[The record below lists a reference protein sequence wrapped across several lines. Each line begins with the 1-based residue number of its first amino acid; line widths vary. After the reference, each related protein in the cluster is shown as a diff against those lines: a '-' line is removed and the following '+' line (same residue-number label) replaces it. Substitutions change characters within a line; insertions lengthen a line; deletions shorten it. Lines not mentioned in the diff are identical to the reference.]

1 VEEIRM
7 TEITGGELL
16 LRCLQEESVS
26 VLFGILDGSF
36 NPFLAKL
43 DDYGMRFVNSRH
55 EAAAAHMAEAWSR
68 IRGKPAVVIGGIG
81 PGAANMISGIVT
93 AHAEGS
99 PLIAISSQR
108 RRSIIYPDRGGSFQN
123 VDLLGLYRPVTKWS
137 ASVRQWRR
145 LPELIRRAYRE
156 ATTGRPGPV
165 YLEIPE
171 DVMRAIGDPD
181 KAEVWSRS
189 GYCSGMP
196 STGDPVFLAQAADL
210 LSGAERPLLHAGT
223 GVSWAGA
230 WDEFLALA
238 DYLAAGMTTSLSAR
252 GVVPEDHPRYFHA
265 LNREALEAARSEAD
279 VVLVVGGR
287 LGELDGWGRPPS
299 WGDPAEQKTIHVDLD
314 PASIGLNRP
323 VDVGI
328 LGDARAVL
336 VELLGAV
343 KERTGPKEEH
353 QRFSEYRKLTQAW
366 RDQLEDE
373 LQAGKGQLTPGW
385 MVRTV
390 RRFFPREAITVMD
403 GGNTSLWSAS
413 YNPILAPRSYLY
425 TAKFGHLGTGL
436 PYAIGAKLAAPER
449 PVYLISGD
457 GALGFNI
464 QELETAR
471 RYGASVIV
479 IVSCDRGWGM
489 ERASQ
494 MFAQLD
500 GLVECDLYPETRYD
514 QVAEAMG
521 CHGELVERSDELL
534 PALERATASGKPA
547 LIQVM
552 IDPMANLAPPGIL
565 VFTSMVY
572 RAED

>member
-1 VEEIRM
+1 M

-16 LRCLQEESVS
+16 LKCLKEEGVS

-43 DDYGMRFVNSRH
+43 DDYGIRFINSRH

-68 IRGKPAVVIGGIG
+68 IRGEPAVVIGGIG
-81 PGAANMISGIVT
+81 PGAANMVSGIVT

-108 RRSIIYPDRGGSFQN
+108 RRNIIYPDRGGAFQN
-123 VDLLGLYRPVTKWS
+123 VDLLGLYSPVTKWS

-171 DVMRAIGDPD
+171 DIMRGTGDPD
-181 KAEVWSRS
+181 KAGVWPRS
-189 GYCSGMP
+189 GYRLGKP
-196 STGDPVFLAQAADL
+196 VAGDPVLLSQAAEL
-210 LSGAERPLLHAGT
+210 LAGAERPLLHAGA

-230 WDEFLALA
+230 WEEFLALA
-238 DYLAAGMTTSLSAR
+238 DYLSAAMTTSLSAR
-252 GVVPEDHPRYFHA
+252 GVVPEDHARYFHA
-265 LNREALEAARSEAD
+265 LNREALEAARTEAD

-287 LGELDGWGRPPS
+287 LGELDSWGRPPS
-299 WGDPAEQKTIHVDLD
+299 WGDPAVQKTIHVDLD

-323 VDVGI
+323 VDLGI
-328 LGDARAVL
+328 LADAQAAL
-336 VELLGAV
+336 VELLAAV
-343 KERTGPKEEH
+343 KECTAPKQEH
-353 QRFSEYRKLTQAW
+353 EGFSRYRALTQGW
-366 RDQLEDE
+366 RDQLAGE
-373 LQAGKGQLTPGW
+373 LGAGAGQITPGW
-385 MVRTV
+385 MVQTV
-390 RRFFPREAITVMD
+390 RDFFPREAITVMD

-413 YNPILAPRSYLY
+413 YNPILGPRSYLY

-436 PYAIGAKLAAPER
+436 PYAIGAKLAAPDR

-457 GALGFNI
+457 GAIGFNI

-471 RYGASVIV
+471 RYGAAITV
-479 IVSCDRGWGM
+479 IVSCDQGWGM
-489 ERASQ
+489 ERSSQ

-500 GLVECDLYPETRYD
+500 GLVECDLYPGTRYD
-514 QVAEAMG
+514 QIAEAMG
-521 CHGELVERSDELL
+521 CHGELVEQTVELR
-534 PALERATASGKPA
+534 PALERAAASGLPA

-552 IDPMANLAPPGIL
+552 VDPMNNLAPPGIL